1 MARPAK
7 NQTVNNENKLV
18 LQIGIHKVEL
28 RSNLTDLKSFKA
40 VVNTYFKMYGL
51 DKKET
56 KIVLPNDTV
65 LTYTDLSTIKNFT
78 RILFGGIY
86 LDKSGSEETKLFL
99 DNITK
104 VQDVLFSTPIDWNV
118 VGTKGGAEILT
129 MYKNASKKA
138 LELNVTEVL
147 LIG

>member
-1 MARPAK
+1 MARPTK
-7 NQTVNNENKLV
+7 NQTVNNDKLV

-65 LTYTDLSTIKNFT
+65 LTYADLSTIKNFT